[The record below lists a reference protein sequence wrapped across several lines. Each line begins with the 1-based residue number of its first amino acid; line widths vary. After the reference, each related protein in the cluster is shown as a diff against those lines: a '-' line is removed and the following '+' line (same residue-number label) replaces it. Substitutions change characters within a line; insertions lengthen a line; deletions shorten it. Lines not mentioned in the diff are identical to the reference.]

1 MLKNI
6 VIGAVFIVVAG
17 VAYVRLSP
25 SDIATYH
32 LAPKATEAGDT
43 PGANS
48 FKAARAIT
56 APAADVLQAVDTVA
70 LATDRTRRVAGG
82 VDEGLMTYETRSAVM
97 GFPDYTTVTVT
108 DGATGPLLVIY
119 GRSRFGASDLGVNR
133 ARIEGWL
140 AQLGPLVVR
149 AP

>member
-6 VIGAVFIVVAG
+6 AIGAALLAVAG

-25 SDIATYH
+25 SDIAAYH

-48 FKAARAIT
+48 FKAARQIT
-56 APAADVLQAVDTVA
+56 APAADVLRAVDTVA
-70 LATDRTRRVAGG
+70 LATDRTQRVAGG
-82 VDEGLMTYETRSAVM
+82 VDEGLVTYETRSAVM

-108 DGATGPLLVIY
+108 EGATGPLLVIN
-119 GRSRFGASDLGVNR
+119 GRSRFGASDVGVNR
-133 ARIEGWL
+133 ARVEGWL
-140 AQLGPLVVR
+140 DQLGPLVMP